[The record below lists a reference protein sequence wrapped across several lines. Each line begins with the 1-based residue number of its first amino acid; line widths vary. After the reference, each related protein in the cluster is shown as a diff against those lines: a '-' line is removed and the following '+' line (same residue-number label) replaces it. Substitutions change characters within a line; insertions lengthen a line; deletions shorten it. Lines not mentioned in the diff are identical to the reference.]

1 MYNTKVQKIL
11 MFITILFLGVNAYDF
26 KTNSNM
32 TTLPYDRFIF
42 IGFCLLS
49 IIEFIINEK
58 KAKYGLSG
66 LFSIIR
72 ILLSLYISFDGFSKI
87 KVLTDTYKDF
97 GVRTLIVGVF
107 ILILQIITAIKT
119 RKQKK
124 MFQNDI
130 MFM

>member
-11 MFITILFLGVNAYDF
+11 MFITILLLGANAYDF

-49 IIEFIINEK
+49 IIGFIVNEK

-72 ILLSLYISFDGFSKI
+72 ILLSLYIIFDGFSKI

-119 RKQKK
+119 RNQKK